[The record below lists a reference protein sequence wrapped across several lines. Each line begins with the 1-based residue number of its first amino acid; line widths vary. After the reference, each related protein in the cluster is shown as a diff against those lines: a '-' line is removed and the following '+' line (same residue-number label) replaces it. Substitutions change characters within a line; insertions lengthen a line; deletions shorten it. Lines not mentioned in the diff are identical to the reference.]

1 VREQRLKKGRLTAIA
16 ISIGGAIAVVATVIG
31 NLTTVVDDI
40 PKLWHAL
47 FGSAPTAESQT
58 TGPRAETSKK
68 IATTSNNTM
77 TVEFLQTRIDQS
89 HAEWLAGLACRNLDR
104 IVHLDISVDW
114 PDQSL
119 DVETTG
125 DRRLILWNSTDEF
138 LFPKGSYYMLHGS
151 YIIRGYFIA
160 RSGGVH
166 QGVVSNAFEKVD
178 DAQVMLRPGLVE
190 NKMTSDRCKP

>member
-1 VREQRLKKGRLTAIA
+1 LTAVVV
-16 ISIGGAIAVVATVIG
+16 SIVGAIAVVATVIG
-31 NLTTVVDDI
+31 NLTTVADDI
-40 PKLWHAL
+40 PKLWHAI
-47 FGSAPTAESQT
+47 FGSQPTAQVQT
-58 TGPRAETSKK
+58 TGPQAETSKK
-68 IATTSNNTM
+68 VATASNNAM
-77 TVEFLQTRIDQS
+77 TVEFLQARINPS

-125 DRRLILWNSTDEF
+125 YRRLTFSNNTDEF

-151 YIIRGYFIA
+151 YIIKGYFIV
-160 RSGGVH
+160 RSGGMQ

-178 DAQVMLRPGLVE
+178 DAEVMLRPGLVE